1 MIDVGAPA
9 EEVGVL
15 LELNVPKS
23 FCGRGATKYYMQA
36 IAWLDCQAIVVGASL
51 EEVSMQ
57 QGTEVITSIYKIIQI

>member
-23 FCGRGATKYYMQA
+23 FGGRSATKYYMQA
-36 IAWLDCQAIVVGASL
+36 IACLGCQAILVGKVWRRLACSKA
-51 EEVSMQ
+51 Q
-57 QGTEVITSIYKIIQI
+57 K